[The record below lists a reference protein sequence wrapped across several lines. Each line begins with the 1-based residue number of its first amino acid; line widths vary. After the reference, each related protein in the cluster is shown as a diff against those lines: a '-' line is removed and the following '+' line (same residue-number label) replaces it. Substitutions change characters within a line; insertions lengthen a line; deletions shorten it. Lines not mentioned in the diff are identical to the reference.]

1 MECKMKQLSTEVAV
15 IGAGPA
21 GMATALTAA
30 RLGRKVVI
38 FEKGDHYGGAI
49 GGGKGPLGIN
59 TLQQRRLQRV
69 VTEEMKHSNILWITA
84 TGEQI
89 RHWLRHM

>member
-38 FEKGDHYGGAI
+38 LKKGITMAVPSAAERD
-49 GGGKGPLGIN
+49 
-59 TLQQRRLQRV
+59 RLASIPYSRDV
-69 VTEEMKHSNILWITA
+69 CSVL
-84 TGEQI
+84 
-89 RHWLRHM
+89 